1 MPSRLVTFHMDEQFL
16 SFYMTAL
23 GAAVT
28 DRDGMNLG
36 AVGAEMTVDRPA
48 ATEPSTMTTSS
59 YAGNSD
65 PETTVDLPAA
75 TEPSTTTQH
84 K

>member
-1 MPSRLVTFHMDEQFL
+1 MDEQFL

-48 ATEPSTMTTSS
+48 ATQPSTMTTSS
-59 YAGNSD
+59 HAGNSD

>member
-1 MPSRLVTFHMDEQFL
+1 MDEQFL

-48 ATEPSTMTTSS
+48 AATEPSTMTTSS
-59 YAGNSD
+59 HAGNSD